1 MGKRSAEGLGEDEAV
16 VERLSRGGMRALYEP
31 DDAGKIGEKFL
42 VRFECF
48 HFLVH
53 DGVTID

>member
-42 VRFECF
+42 VRFE
-48 HFLVH
+48 
-53 DGVTID
+53 